1 MLEHLARVDLL
12 DGPTPFQRLKR
23 LEAVTGHRSLWA
35 KRDDVAALGLG
46 GNKLRSLEYWIGEA
60 GRRGADILVVAG
72 APESNQC
79 RLTAATAAKL
89 GLDCL
94 ILHGG
99 DPPAGEVGNLMLN
112 RLLGAGIRFL
122 GPVDEATRGR
132 MAREAAEELAAAGRR
147 PYLIGDPAVGAL
159 GYARAAEE
167 LVRQAR
173 SAGVDLRH
181 VVLPGSMGPTEAGF
195 LYGCALLDLDL
206 TVHLVSVEYGA
217 DELATRIAV
226 IVGAVETLA
235 GVPAG
240 DWRRRMRIHM
250 DQLGPGYGRPTPES
264 VAAVRTCA
272 GLEGFFLEHTYTAK
286 TFAGLLRM
294 RGDGTIPADQPACFL
309 HTGGVP
315 ALFGQVAADPSLVD
329 PSLVAPP

>member
-1 MLEHLARVDLL
+1 MLEHLPRIDLL
-12 DGPTPFQRLKR
+12 DGPTPFQAMPRLQ
-23 LEAVTGHRSLWA
+23 AATGHTALWA

-60 GRRGADILVVAG
+60 GQRGADILVVAG

-79 RLTAATAAKL
+79 RLTAASAARL

-99 DPPAGEVGNLMLN
+99 DRPASEVGNLMLN
-112 RLLGAGIRFL
+112 RLAGAAIRFL
-122 GPVDEATRGR
+122 GPVDEAERGR
-132 MAREAAEELAAAGRR
+132 RAVAAVDELAAAGRR

-167 LVRQAR
+167 LARQAR
-173 SAGVDLRH
+173 GAGVALRH
-181 VVLPGSMGPTEAGF
+181 VVLSGSMGPTEAGL

-206 TVHLVSVEYGA
+206 TVHLVSVEYRA
-217 DELATRIAV
+217 HELEARIAA
-226 IVGAVETLA
+226 IVA
-235 GVPAG
+235 GLERHAGQPAG
-240 DWRRRMRIHM
+240 DWRSRLRIHM
-250 DQLGPGYGRPTPES
+250 DQLGDGYGRPTPES
-264 VAAVRTCA
+264 VAALATCA
-272 GLEGFFLEHTYTAK
+272 RLEGFFLEHTYTAK

-294 RGDGTIPADQPACFL
+294 LGDGTIPADQPACFV

-315 ALFGQVAADPSLVD
+315 ALFGQVAREPSLLGD
-329 PSLVAPP
+329 AR